1 MDPREPAGEERGE
14 GKSAESFVRART
26 RGGAAGNTRG
36 TVRGEGRGC
45 AICQVCCSVRPT
57 RLTFGRGVPLP
68 FFHTCITEKMEG
80 TNMKFH
86 HLQGSIVAMITPFH
100 EDGSVNFEVLTDL
113 LERQIAEGTDGILT
127 LGTTGEYPTMS
138 HEEDA
143 SVVEHTIKVVN
154 GRVPVIVG
162 SGSNCTATQLE
173 KSIQYQDMGADALL
187 LIAPYYNKANPEG
200 MYRHFAETADA
211 VRIPCLLY
219 NVPGRTGCSIPVPVV
234 EKLAKHPNIA
244 GIKEAS
250 GDMSYAMK
258 IAHCVGPDF
267 ALYSGND
274 DITVPLMSI
283 GGSGVISVYA
293 NVMPGMC
300 HKIVADYLAGNQA
313 EAVANHLKYLKLM
326 NDLFIEVNPIPVKSA
341 MNMMGLNVGPMR
353 LPLCE
358 MSEEHQAVLRASL
371 QEAGL
376 L

>member
-1 MDPREPAGEERGE
+1 
-14 GKSAESFVRART
+14 
-26 RGGAAGNTRG
+26 
-36 TVRGEGRGC
+36 
-45 AICQVCCSVRPT
+45 
-57 RLTFGRGVPLP
+57 
-68 FFHTCITEKMEG
+68 
-80 TNMKFH
+80 MKFNNPK
-86 HLQGSIVAMITPFH
+86 GSIVAMITPFH
-100 EDGSVNFEVLTDL
+100 EDGSVNFDVLTNL
-113 LERQIAEGTDGILT
+113 LERQIAAGTDGILT

-143 SVVEHTIKVVN
+143 SVVAHTIKVVD

-162 SGSNCTATQLE
+162 SGSNCTATQVE

-187 LIAPYYNKANPEG
+187 LISPYYNKANTDG
-200 MYRHFAETADA
+200 MYRHFAETADK
-211 VRIPCLLY
+211 VKIPCLLY

-234 EKLAKHPNIA
+234 EKLAKHPHIC

-267 ALYSGND
+267 AMYSGND
-274 DITVPLMSI
+274 DITLPLMSI

-293 NVMPGMC
+293 NVMPAMC
-300 HKIVADYLAGNQA
+300 HQIVADYANGNQA
-313 EAVANHLKYLKLM
+313 QALANHLKYLKLM

-358 MSEEHQAVLRASL
+358 MSEEHQKVLRATL
-371 QEAGL
+371 KEAGL

>member
-1 MDPREPAGEERGE
+1 
-14 GKSAESFVRART
+14 
-26 RGGAAGNTRG
+26 
-36 TVRGEGRGC
+36 
-45 AICQVCCSVRPT
+45 
-57 RLTFGRGVPLP
+57 
-68 FFHTCITEKMEG
+68 
-80 TNMKFH
+80 MKFENIK
-86 HLQGSIVAMITPFH
+86 GSIVAMITPFH
-100 EDGSVNFEVLTDL
+100 EDGSVNFDALTEL
-113 LERQIAEGTDGILT
+113 LERQIAGGTDGILT

-211 VRIPCLLY
+211 VHIPCLLY
-219 NVPGRTGCSIPVPVV
+219 NVPGRTSCSIPVSVV

-258 IAHCVGPDF
+258 IAHCIGPDF

-274 DITVPLMSI
+274 DITLPLLSI

-293 NVMPGMC
+293 NVMPAMC
-300 HKIVADYLAGNQA
+300 HQIVMDYLEGRQEQA
-313 EAVANHLKYLKLM
+313 LANHLKYLPLM
-326 NDLFIEVNPIPVKSA
+326 NDLFMEVNPIPVKA
-341 MNMMGLNVGPMR
+341 ALNLMGLHAGPMR

-358 MSEEHQAVLRASL
+358 MTPEHTAAMADRLK
-371 QEAGL
+371 EAGL